1 MLSHNVEILHGLS
14 YLILPKICELDGIIL
29 IVIMSS
35 LLDEKLGPRKVK
47 RLDHD
52 ELE

>member
-35 LLDEKLGPRKVK
+35 LLDEEAGTKKSEEIRP
-47 RLDHD
+47 
-52 ELE
+52 